1 MVRLCS
7 APENRMKLYSS
18 PASPFARKA
27 RVIAHLLSLQLEEID
42 IDPRSSVAFRSINP
56 LAKIPALVLDDGNAL
71 FDSPVICEY
80 LDHKGGGKFFPKAGL
95 LSDSAER
102 WRALHLQ
109 ALADGVAD
117 AAVAAVIENR
127 LPEEKRNTDAIH
139 RHLAAIEAG
148 LDALNAAAA
157 KFADDPT
164 IGEISAG
171 CALGYLDFRTPGHD
185 WRKPRHGLTK
195 WYQRFLGTP
204 AMVATMP
211 RNLS

>member
-1 MVRLCS
+1 
-7 APENRMKLYSS
+7 MKLYSS

-27 RVIAHLLSLQLEEID
+27 RVIAHLLSLELEEID
-42 IDPRSSVAFRSINP
+42 IDPRSSADFRRINP
-56 LAKIPALVLDDGNAL
+56 LAKIPALVLDDGTAL
-71 FDSPVICEY
+71 YDSPVICEY
-80 LDHKGGGKFFPKAGL
+80 LDHKGGGSLFPKAGL
-95 LSDSAER
+95 LGGAEER

-109 ALADGVAD
+109 ALGDGICD
-117 AAVAAVIENR
+117 AAVAHVIEGR
-127 LPEEKRNTDAIH
+127 LPEEKRNADSMK
-139 RHLAAIEAG
+139 RHTAAIESG
-148 LDALNAAAA
+148 LDALNTASE

-171 CALGYLDFRTPGHD
+171 CALGYLDFRMPDHD
-185 WRKPRHGLTK
+185 WRKSRHGLTR

>member
-1 MVRLCS
+1 MVV
-7 APENRMKLYSS
+7 KLYSS

-27 RVIAHLLSLQLEEID
+27 RVIAHLLSLEMEEID
-42 IDPRSSVAFRSINP
+42 IDPRSAADFRRINP
-56 LAKIPALVLDDGNAL
+56 LAKIPALVLDDGMAL
-71 FDSPVICEY
+71 YDSPVICEY
-80 LDHKGGGKFFPKAGL
+80 LDEHGGGSFFPRPGL
-95 LSDSAER
+95 LGDAGER

-109 ALADGVAD
+109 ALGDGICD
-117 AAVAAVIENR
+117 AAVARVVESR
-127 LPEEKRNTDAIH
+127 VPEEKRNIDAIA
-139 RHLAAIEAG
+139 RHMAAIEAG
-148 LDALNAAAA
+148 LDALEIAAE

-164 IGEISAG
+164 IGEISVG
-171 CALGYLDFRTPGHD
+171 CALGYLDFRMPDHD